1 MTPKAS
7 ELFQA
12 IRSGD
17 REAAERLLEGDPSLA
32 SARDASGIS
41 ALTLATYHGRP
52 GIARAIRSRVVDID
66 PFEAAALGESG
77 RLAELLA
84 KDPTLLSALSPDG
97 FPLLGLAAFFGH
109 LEAAELLLSNGA
121 DPNAAATN
129 PMRVRPLHAAAA
141 TSDAANAVELTK
153 RLLAR
158 GADPNSSQHGGWT
171 PLHEAAG
178 NGNAA
183 LVSLLLA
190 HGAYANARSEDGRTP
205 ADMAREKGHGGVVD
219 LLV

>member
-1 MTPKAS
+1 MTPNAS

-17 REAAERLLEGDPSLA
+17 REAAERLLDADPSLA
-32 SARDASGIS
+32 SARDASGVS
-41 ALTLATYHGRP
+41 ALTLATYHARP
-52 GIARAIRSRVVDID
+52 GIARTIRSHLVEID
-66 PFEAAALGESG
+66 AFEAAALGESG

-84 KDPTLLSALSPDG
+84 KDPSLLSALSPDG
-97 FPLLGLAAFFGH
+97 FPLLGLTAFFGH
-109 LEAAELLLSNGA
+109 LEAAELLLARGA

-129 PMRVRPLHAAAA
+129 PMHVRPLHAAAA
-141 TSDAANAVELTK
+141 TQDANAAVELTK

-158 GADPNSSQHGGWT
+158 GADPNASQHGGYT

-178 NGNAA
+178 NGNVA

-190 HGAYANARSEDGRTP
+190 HGADASARSEEGRTP
-205 ADMAREKGHGGVVD
+205 AEVAREKGHPGVAD
-219 LLV
+219 LLA